1 MKKLLGCFLCVMLL
15 FCLTTPVGA
24 DTLVMDIDDLIT
36 PSNDVSYL
44 WYNENDTNGDILK
57 NSGDATEEKWLNAL
71 LGNYVSSSPGWVDLN
86 SDKSVLPGDGDY
98 IAGYEGS
105 YAVLKYGKGTGGA
118 YDLYGFEHVA
128 IMDDG
133 DGILELYGVGNP
145 YIGDSNHPWS
155 QLGATVDLGEKAL
168 SHVYAA
174 VPEPTTMLLLGA
186 GLVGLAGFG
195 RKRFKK

>member
-1 MKKLLGCFLCVMLL
+1 
-15 FCLTTPVGA
+15 
-24 DTLVMDIDDLIT
+24 MDIDDLIT

-44 WYNENDTNGDILK
+44 WYDENDTNGDILK

-98 IAGYEGS
+98 IGGYEGS
-105 YAVLKYGKGTGGA
+105 YAVLKYGKGKGGA

-133 DGILELYGVGNP
+133 DGILDLYGVGIP
-145 YIGDSNHPWS
+145 GGGTI
-155 QLGATVDLGEKAL
+155 DLGEKAL

-174 VPEPTTMLLLGA
+174 VPEPTTMVLLGF
-186 GLVGLAGFG
+186 GLVGLAGVG